1 MVDLVVCLQDT
12 TVSATKTAEPI
23 EMPFGLWTWVV
34 PRNHVLGEGPDPR
47 RGRGNF
53 GGHVKYGQT
62 LR

>member
-1 MVDLVVCLQDT
+1 M
-12 TVSATKTAEPI
+12 SATKTDEPI